1 MVICEFYATR
11 RDGVHLFRSASDR
24 GVMIR
29 KVGTDELYA
38 EAIDVEGIG
47 YTYEETEIPIEKED
61 ENDDV

>member
-1 MVICEFYATR
+1 
-11 RDGVHLFRSASDR
+11 
-24 GVMIR
+24 MIR